1 MTHGGLVQRKPV
13 LTSNST
19 MAEPTFGHLK
29 LSSRFNW
36 NNAISQD
43 FSVPYFSRNL
53 ATKED
58 IEEITRKTED
68 VQRAFRERFELF
80 SSDVHFKYDFFYE
93 QYSKLYCNL
102 YAIVMQS
109 EYVRSFLFL
118 NNKQTIPFDE
128 APFLEVSPQK
138 RITQHTT
145 WGLEQPTRMEQ
156 KIEEL
161 ETPLSQY
168 NKKKLCEYIIKNGEF
183 ASQKLLKIAIAY
195 RFAYSYYDGNRDAK
209 HSDLSETANAE
220 EFRLI
225 RELVCCIV
233 TEYNALRRD
242 LKMDYNAEEL
252 NTGIP
257 TL

>member
-1 MTHGGLVQRKPV
+1 MDWIQIIFTALFIFLLGL
-13 LTSNST
+13 
-19 MAEPTFGHLK
+19 FLK
-29 LSSRFNW
+29 H
-36 NNAISQD
+36 
-43 FSVPYFSRNL
+43 YFPSYMEEKAKNL

-58 IEEITRKTED
+58 VEEITRKTEE
-68 VQRAFRERFELF
+68 VQREFREGFELF

-102 YAIVMQS
+102 YAIIMQS
-109 EYVRSFLFL
+109 EYVRRFLLL
-118 NNKQTIPFDE
+118 NDNQTVSFDE
-128 APFLEVSPQK
+128 APFLEVSPTK
-138 RITQHTT
+138 RVTQRTT
-145 WGLEQPTRMEQ
+145 WGAEQPTRIEQ
-156 KIEEL
+156 KTEEF

-168 NKKKLCEYIIKNGEF
+168 NKKKLCEYIIEHGEF
-183 ASQKLLKIAIAY
+183 ASQKLLKIAVAY

-209 HSDLSETANAE
+209 HADCAETANEE

-233 TEYNALRRD
+233 SEYNVLRKD
-242 LKMDYNAEEL
+242 LKMDYNEQEL